1 MKVLIRD
8 VRRQCKIPSC
18 RELGGNTDWQYYY
31 YTTGPDQ
38 LIPFEGLFGF
48 TSQTESFSG
57 TLFRFPL
64 MDARSRSRLYSN
76 VTIAYDFL
84 QQALDN
90 YFEEAS
96 ISLIFLNNVSTVEFY
111 RRYPDSTGLRRMW
124 KVAVTKS
131 PSSLQPRATDIE
143 VESIVYGELQQTNGG
158 DGGRTG
164 RCHIANWLVVYSE
177 NFKMDEVPEEMRLF
191 GERHGLKASCAIA
204 APASAHSDC
213 RGMLFMGV
221 PTDNYLSLP
230 VHISAVS
237 IPTPYSSF
245 YLG

>member
-1 MKVLIRD
+1 
-8 VRRQCKIPSC
+8 
-18 RELGGNTDWQYYY
+18 
-31 YTTGPDQ
+31 
-38 LIPFEGLFGF
+38 
-48 TSQTESFSG
+48 
-57 TLFRFPL
+57 
-64 MDARSRSRLYSN
+64 MDARLRSRLYSN
-76 VTIAYDFL
+76 VTVTYDFL

-111 RRYPDSTGLRRMW
+111 RRYPDSTGLHRMW
-124 KVAVTKS
+124 KVAAMKS
-131 PSSLQPRATDIE
+131 PSSRHPRATDLE
-143 VESIVYGELQQTNGG
+143 VESIVYGELQRTNGG
-158 DGGRTG
+158 GCGRTG
-164 RCHIANWLVVYSE
+164 RRHIANWLVVYSE
-177 NFKMDEVPEEMRLF
+177 NSKMNEVPEEMRLF

-204 APASAHSDC
+204 APVSAHSGY

-237 IPTPYSSF
+237 ITTPHSSF